1 MKRDPAIPVA
11 WMPAFVA
18 LVGIVGTLLAVGRWV
33 GSVDMKI
40 NMLSGQ
46 VADLW
51 KYVTPHRR

>member
-1 MKRDPAIPVA
+1 
-11 WMPAFVA
+11 MPAFVA